1 MAWKLIDTTLRDG
14 MQAPG
19 VVFSS
24 TERVRIASML
34 DECGIDEIE
43 AGTPAIGGD
52 ERRDISAIVRL
63 GLSCRIS
70 AWCRAVKTDVVL
82 AASCGTA
89 GVHISFPLSS
99 VLLGCTGKN
108 EAWLFATCESLVPW
122 ATARF
127 PFVSVG
133 AQDATRADPG
143 LLARFAGFAC
153 SCGAQ
158 RFRVADT
165 AGVATPLGVEKI
177 VRMLVKKNIPSI
189 EFHGH
194 NDLGMA
200 SANAVTALMAGAAS
214 ASVTVN
220 GLGERAGNAALEEV
234 VMALRLSSPGSL
246 PGVRTRLLGPLCDYV
261 AKASGRE
268 IYKSK
273 PVTGA
278 AVFAHESGIH
288 CDALLMDPASYQP
301 FLPQQVGRKKITMLA
316 GYHSGA
322 SGIKKLLGDMGL
334 SVNRAQAGLLVE
346 QVRRLARKKK
356 RGLSEKEL
364 LALVESEPGAKSKL
378 KLK

>member
-24 TERVRIASML
+24 RERIRIASML
-34 DECGIDEIE
+34 DEFGIDEIE

-52 ERRDISAIVRL
+52 ERGDISAIVRL

-89 GVHISFPLSS
+89 AVHISFPLSS
-99 VLLGCTGKN
+99 VLLACIGKS

-122 ATARF
+122 AVRRF

-133 AQDATRADPG
+133 AQDATRADPA

-153 SCGAQ
+153 SCGAH

-177 VRMLVKKNIPSI
+177 IRMLVKKKIPCI

-200 SANAVTALMAGAAS
+200 SANAVTALMAGAS
-214 ASVTVN
+214 SVSVTVN

-234 VMALRLSSPGSL
+234 VMALRISSPGSF
-246 PGVRTRLLGPLCDYV
+246 PRVKTRLLGPLCDYV
-261 AKASGRE
+261 AKASGRK

-273 PVTGA
+273 PVTGEA
-278 AVFAHESGIH
+278 AFAHESGIH
-288 CDALLMDPASYQP
+288 CDALLLDPASYQP
-301 FLPQQVGRKKITMLA
+301 FLPKQVGRKKITMLA

-322 SGIKKLLGDMGL
+322 SGIKKLLGDLGIL
-334 SVNRAQAGLLVE
+334 VTRAQAGMLVE

-356 RGLSEKEL
+356 RSVSGKEL
-364 LALVESEPGAKSKL
+364 LGIVESELGEKTKL
-378 KLK
+378 KRK